1 MFLCE
6 KHDLLIHTLINII
19 QLSFILWLAAPSGGW
34 RGSLQLDH
42 TWNMAAREDV
52 WTLSCLFSDGTLTL
66 KFNIKTT
73 SRSVWVSASAFLPG
87 ELLSGFLLT
96 RLLPL
101 PHSGVRGQQTSWK
114 QTDTWDEDVMTQSDF
129 WRVPFVCLYLYF
141 QASWGSTSVIF
152 LNVWAFIVVK
162 RLQEVS
168 WQTWFH

>member
-42 TWNMAAREDV
+42 TWNMAACEDV

-101 PHSGVRGQQTSWK
+101 PHSGVRGQQTGWK
-114 QTDTWDEDVMTQSDF
+114 QTETRETRTSWHKVTSDTFRLFVFFYIFRHLEVQPASSF
-129 WRVPFVCLYLYF
+129 WIYELL
-141 QASWGSTSVIF
+141 
-152 LNVWAFIVVK
+152 L
-162 RLQEVS
+162 L
-168 WQTWFH
+168 

>member
-101 PHSGVRGQQTSWK
+101 PHSGVRGQQTGWK
-114 QTDTWDEDVMTQSDF
+114 QTEKRETRTSWHTVTSDTFRLFVFFYIFRHLEVQPASSF
-129 WRVPFVCLYLYF
+129 WIYELL
-141 QASWGSTSVIF
+141 
-152 LNVWAFIVVK
+152 L
-162 RLQEVS
+162 L
-168 WQTWFH
+168 